1 MPVPALITD
10 LSTTAASNSPAGGD
24 SVAPDLD
31 NYLRAHASFI
41 ADNYTNKAP
50 KAAPVFTGVTTVA
63 QLGVGTSSVE
73 AQVNVYGTG
82 QTTAAITDAGVTGA
96 TVFLQDAA
104 SAVGSGGAVTFG
116 AGGGA
121 GKTTPFAAVK
131 GLLGDATANTTGDLA
146 ISTRNATGDTAL
158 TERMRIAQTG
168 AVSVVGALSTATFSI
183 TEGAVISGTYTP
195 TLTNGTNVA
204 ASTARVCRYMR
215 VGNVVDVSG
224 HFDLDPTAAAG
235 TQTILAISLPVAS
248 NLAAVTDLSGQAS
261 ANLLAGGVSGVS
273 GQGGDIEGDVTN
285 DRALFYFNAST
296 TNNVTFKFTFSYT
309 VL

>member
-10 LSTTAASNSPAGGD
+10 LSTTAASNSPAGSE

-31 NYLRAHASFI
+31 NYLRAHAGFI
-41 ADNYTNKAP
+41 AENYTNKAP
-50 KAAPVFTGVTTVA
+50 KASPTFTGTTTVA
-63 QLGVGTSSVE
+63 LLGVGTSSVE

-168 AVSVVGALSTATFSI
+168 AVSVVGALSAATFSI

-195 TLTNGTNVA
+195 TLTNGTNVN
-204 ASTARVCRYMR
+204 ASTSAVCSYSR
-215 VGNVVDVSG
+215 VGAVVTVSG
-224 HFDLDPTAAAG
+224 VIAVATTAAGG
-235 TQTILAISLPVAS
+235 TASAVGISLPIAS
-248 NLAAVTDLSGQAS
+248 NLGDFSDCCGAGSRIA
-261 ANLLAGGVSGVS
+261 AGGTLYESCAIF
-273 GQGGDIEGDVTN
+273 GDTAN
-285 DRALFYFNAST
+285 NRAHLQFNAALVA
-296 TNNVTFKFTFSYT
+296 TNSVCFTFTYRII
-309 VL
+309 